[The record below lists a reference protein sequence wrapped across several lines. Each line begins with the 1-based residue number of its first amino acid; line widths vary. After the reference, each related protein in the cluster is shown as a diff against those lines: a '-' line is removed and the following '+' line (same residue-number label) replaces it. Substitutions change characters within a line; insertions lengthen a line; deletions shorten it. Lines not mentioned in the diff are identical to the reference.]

1 MSTNIFENVMAAIQ
15 QADTD
20 TLTAMHTELTAL
32 ITAIDAKLAPA
43 PAGLKTLSKVRRIK
57 TDEYNEKRYG
67 KPWLA
72 TISSWAGSNPELQ
85 FVPWRGDEGCEG
97 FFEVEL
103 RPGQVLKRGQK
114 DHRNPNG
121 TANDFFVITDAYKLV
136 RVGKADAHDAYQ
148 AFIKG

>member
-1 MSTNIFENVMAAIQ
+1 MSTNIFEKTVEAIQ

-20 TLTAMHTELTAL
+20 TLTTMRTDLVAL
-32 ITAIDAKLAPA
+32 IEAIDARTAPA
-43 PAGLKTLSKVRRIK
+43 EEKQETPKVTRIE

-72 TISSWAGSNPELQ
+72 TISSWNGASPDLE
-85 FVPWRGDEGCEG
+85 FVPWIGDEGREG

-121 TANDFFVITDAYKLV
+121 TTNSFRIVNSDLTLTRIDKAEAY
-136 RVGKADAHDAYQ
+136 DAYQ